1 MRTIRLKGLKLPG
14 PQLSNRPA
22 LSALCSDDYSQQPV
36 AASATAPNY
45 ARAVGFAKSWAE
57 IEASRGY
64 GSSEKSV
71 CPEHV
76 DDAVLKQLISDYATE
91 TSPA

>member
-1 MRTIRLKGLKLPG
+1 
-14 PQLSNRPA
+14 
-22 LSALCSDDYSQQPV
+22 
-36 AASATAPNY
+36 
-45 ARAVGFAKSWAE
+45 VGFAKSWAE